1 MKRTVST
8 LHAWAQMV
16 KLEHSVFA
24 LPFALI
30 GAFLAG
36 RHVPDVHR
44 PLAGQLALIVVCMVA
59 ARSAAMTFNRI
70 VDAEIDARNPRTA
83 GRPLPAKHLS
93 PRDAWV
99 FFAVCCG
106 VFLTGCWGFHAWYDN
121 DWPMRLA
128 APVLIYLCGYSYTK
142 RFTRWSHYYLGTA
155 IAISPS
161 AAWLAIH
168 PDSIGWPAVLLSA
181 TVVLWIA
188 GFDIIY
194 ACQDI
199 AVDRRDG
206 LHSLPATMGPGA
218 ALWMARVSHAFVV
231 VLLVVLGRTAQLG
244 TFYYIGVAIV
254 AVLLLVENLLVRA
267 TDFSRVNLAF
277 FTINGVVGVVLGVL
291 TVTDVLLRNALSS
304 H

>member
-1 MKRTVST
+1 MNRTLSS
-8 LHAWAQMV
+8 LHVWAQMV

-24 LPFALI
+24 LPFAFI
-30 GAFLAG
+30 ATFLAG
-36 RHVPDVHR
+36 RHLPDAHR

-70 VDAEIDARNPRTA
+70 VDAGIDARNPRTA
-83 GRPLPAKHLS
+83 GRPLPAGRLS
-93 PRDAWV
+93 TPDAWM

-106 VFLTGCWGFHAWYDN
+106 VFLAGCWGFRAGYGN
-121 DWPMRLA
+121 DWPVRLA

-181 TVVLWIA
+181 TVALWIA

-194 ACQDI
+194 ACQDMP
-199 AVDRRDG
+199 VDRRDG
-206 LHSLPATMGPGA
+206 LHSLPATIGPGA
-218 ALWMARVSHAFVV
+218 ALWMARASHASVV
-231 VLLVVLGRTAQLG
+231 ALLVVLGRTAELG
-244 TFYYIGVAIV
+244 NIYYIGVAIV
-254 AVLLLVENLLVRA
+254 AVLLLVENLLVRT

-291 TVTDVLLRNALSS
+291 TVTDVLLRNASS
-304 H
+304 SR